1 MGQSS
6 GVEPTEHAPDGGA
19 GYERIL
25 SVSTGPVGVGPFI
38 AGRCGEGQC
47 GGTGMARVCCE

>member
-25 SVSTGPVGVGPFI
+25 SVSTGPVGVGPII
-38 AGRCGEGQC
+38 AGRCGEG
-47 GGTGMARVCCE
+47 